1 MKKLAQPF
9 YAGLFGLGLMLVSGV
24 VQAETIEI
32 KMLNRGEIGPMAF
45 EPAYVEIQPGDS
57 VKFVVGQKGHNAAT
71 IDGFVPEGYEGFKG
85 QINEEIE
92 VKLDQPGFYGI
103 KCSPHYAMGMVAL
116 IKVGDAELTDEIR
129 TQKFPGRAKKR
140 FEDLFAKAAE

>member
-1 MKKLAQPF
+1 MKNYINLLIAMVAVLGAMTF
-9 YAGLFGLGLMLVSGV
+9 SGL

-45 EPAYVEIQPGDS
+45 EPAYVEVQPGDT
-57 VKFVVGQKGHNAAT
+57 VKFVVGQKGHNAAS
-71 IDGFVPEGYEGFKG
+71 IEGFYPEGFAGFKG

-92 VKLDQPGFYGI
+92 VTFDLPGFYGI

-116 IKVGDAELTDEIR
+116 IKVGEAELTEDIR
-129 TQKFPGRAKKR
+129 NQKFPGRAGKR
-140 FEDLFAKAAE
+140 FKGLFEQVK